1 LTAKADAEKEAA
13 ANFGEARRLEA
24 HAEADAQVIRSE
36 AAAQHYKVEAEGQR
50 RANEAEN
57 MLSESARASRTR
69 RAIIDKIEGI
79 VRESVK
85 PMEKIESIK
94 VVHVEGLGNS
104 GGGGDGHRKNVT
116 DEVID
121 SALRYRVQGP
131 MIDSLMKDIG
141 IEGSSLGRM
150 SDVIRDAKDL
160 TSIAQGEKRG
170 GKKAK
175 PVPAPDEDDDD

>member
-1 LTAKADAEKEAA
+1 
-13 ANFGEARRLEA
+13 
-24 HAEADAQVIRSE
+24 
-36 AAAQHYKVEAEGQR
+36 
-50 RANEAEN
+50 

-85 PMEKIESIK
+85 PMEKIENIK
-94 VVHVEGLGNS
+94 IVHVEGLGTG
-104 GGGGDGHRKNVT
+104 GGGGDGGGRKNVT

-150 SDVIRDAKDL
+150 SEVIRDAKDMA
-160 TSIAQGEKRG
+160 SIARDTAK
-170 GKKAK
+170 K
-175 PVPAPDEDDDD
+175 PVPDMGDKDDDD

>member
-1 LTAKADAEKEAA
+1 
-13 ANFGEARRLEA
+13 
-24 HAEADAQVIRSE
+24 
-36 AAAQHYKVEAEGQR
+36 
-50 RANEAEN
+50 

-85 PMEKIESIK
+85 PMEKIENIK
-94 VVHVEGLGNS
+94 IVHVEGLGN
-104 GGGGDGHRKNVT
+104 GGGGGEGNRKNVT

-150 SDVIRDAKDL
+150 SDVIRDAKDMA
-160 TSIAQGEKRG
+160 SIARDTA
-170 GKKAK
+170 KKAPPETTRK
-175 PVPAPDEDDDD
+175 DDDD